1 MRLYNFDTVHTLLP
15 NFARSAPSPRQT
27 VGALAALISVHIGK
41 RRGSHHG
48 SSIASRKAIK
58 RGTRKRQWRR
68 RHWVGR
74 CCDTQ
79 ADRDRT
85 TDTDGYTAAVRIQAP
100 GRTKKRVLEI
110 ETVT

>member
-1 MRLYNFDTVHTLLP
+1 MRLYNFDTVHTSFP
-15 NFARSAPSPRQT
+15 NFCAKCPLPSSDCWR
-27 VGALAALISVHIGK
+27 ALISVHIGK

-58 RGTRKRQWRR
+58 RSTRKRQWRR

-74 CCDTQ
+74 CYDTQ